1 MGYYFIVFLI
11 SGFIS
16 FILTPYVIKLANK
29 IGAIDVPKDDR
40 RVHKKPIPRMGGLSI
55 YISCLVISL
64 FTLKMNYRM
73 FGLLFGATFIVFMGI
88 IDDIKP
94 LKPLT
99 KLLVQIAAACI
110 LMLFDIR
117 IKTLSL
123 PFFGYDRYF
132 DIGYFGMILTILWV
146 VGVTNAMNLIDGL
159 DGLACGTGI
168 IASITL
174 FIVSLISG
182 RYLSAIMTITLA
194 GASLGF
200 LYYNFNPAKIFL
212 GDTGSQFIGYMLA
225 SISILSAIKYYTAF
239 SIFVPILAFGVPI
252 YDTLSS
258 IIRRKMNG
266 KPIMEADRGHL
277 HHRLL
282 DKGFSHRQ
290 TVLIMYVF
298 SVILGIISIVAL
310 MLPSSISIAVVCI
323 LFMFLLIYRKIN
335 K

>member
-1 MGYYFIVFLI
+1 MGYFAIFLI

-16 FILTPYVIKLANK
+16 FILTPYVIRLANK
-29 IGAIDVPKDDR
+29 IGAIDIPKDDR
-40 RVHKKPIPRMGGLSI
+40 RVHKSPIPRMGGLSI
-55 YISCLVISL
+55 YLSCIIVSL

-73 FGLLFGATFIVFMGI
+73 FGLLFGATFIVVMGI
-88 IDDIKP
+88 IDDVKP

-110 LMLFDIR
+110 LMLFNIR

-123 PFFGYDRYF
+123 PFFGHDRYF
-132 DIGYFGMILTILWV
+132 DIGYFGMLLTILWV
-146 VGVTNAMNLIDGL
+146 VGVTNAVNLIDGL

-174 FIVSLISG
+174 FIISLISG

-258 IIRRKMNG
+258 IVRRKMNG

-282 DKGFSHRQ
+282 DKGYSHKQ

-310 MLPSSISIAVVCI
+310 ILPSSISIVVVCI
-323 LFMFLLIYRKIN
+323 LFILLIIYRKFN